1 MSTFSELLTL
11 DSSREC
17 DRICDFIRT
26 STQRLKR
33 RGLVVAVSGG
43 IDSAV
48 CLALASRAL
57 GPDKIIAL
65 MLPESQ
71 STSNST
77 ELAQELC
84 NRYGVNYHI
93 EDISTALTAL
103 GCYTQ
108 QTEAIQKVFPD
119 FKQGQGFK
127 LVMAAKSKL
136 ASYNLVVESDDGE
149 QISARC
155 PADVFRQ
162 IIAATNHKQR
172 LRKGSEYY
180 HAEKEH
186 YAVIGTPNLLELEL
200 GFFVKAGDGI
210 ADIKPI
216 AHLYK
221 SQVFQLAEF
230 LGVPDSIRSAQPT
243 TDTFSLEQSQEEFF
257 FRVPYQTMDLAL
269 CAINKNLPESEVTQ
283 LLSMD
288 SDNTRA
294 LIAHINNT
302 KRSAYYQRTS
312 ALTLC

>member
-1 MSTFSELLTL
+1 MGINSEQLLL
-11 DSSREC
+11 DASNEC
-17 DRICDFIRT
+17 DRICDFIRN
-26 STQRLKR
+26 STRQLKR

-48 CLALASRAL
+48 CLALACRAL
-57 GPDKIIAL
+57 GPDKVIAL
-65 MLPESQ
+65 MLPENQ

-77 ELAQELC
+77 ELAKELC
-84 NRYGVNYHI
+84 ERYQVQYHA
-93 EDISTALTAL
+93 EDISSALEAL
-103 GCYTQ
+103 GCYRQ
-108 QTEAIQKVFPD
+108 QSEAIQRVFPD
-119 FKQGQGFK
+119 FTQAQAFK
-127 LVMAAKSKL
+127 LVIAPESKL
-136 ASYNLVVESDDGE
+136 ASYHLVVEIDGE
-149 QISARC
+149 QIHERC

-221 SQVFQLAEF
+221 TQVFQLAEY
-230 LGVPDSIRSAQPT
+230 LNVPDSICSAQPT

-257 FRVPYQTMDLAL
+257 FRVPYQTMDIAL
-269 CAINKNLPESEVTQ
+269 HAINNKLAESEICQ
-283 LLSMD
+283 LLDMST
-288 SDNTRA
+288 NQTQQ
-294 LIAHINNT
+294 LLNHIHNT
-302 KRSAYYQRTS
+302 KRAAYYQRS
-312 ALTLC
+312 PALTLS

>member
-1 MSTFSELLTL
+1 MAISSELLAL

-17 DRICDFIRT
+17 DRICDFIRN
-26 STQRLKR
+26 STQSLKR

-57 GPDKIIAL
+57 GADKVIAL

-71 STSNST
+71 SNSNST
-77 ELAQELC
+77 ALAQELC
-84 NRYGVNYHI
+84 DSYGVNYHI
-93 EDISTALTAL
+93 EDISSALQAL
-103 GCYTQ
+103 GCYDQ
-108 QTEAIQKVFPD
+108 QTEAIQRVFPD
-119 FKQGQGFK
+119 FKQSQAFK
-127 LVMAAKSKL
+127 LVMAEKSKL
-136 ASYNLVVESDDGE
+136 ASYNLVVESNGI
-149 QISARC
+149 QSSKRC

-172 LRKGSEYY
+172 LRKGNEYY

-221 SQVFQLAEF
+221 SQVFQLAEY
-230 LGVPDSIRSAQPT
+230 LKVPDSIRSAQPT

-269 CAINKNLPESEVTQ
+269 CAMNQNLPENEISQ
-283 LLSMD
+283 ILGMNN
-288 SDNTRA
+288 DNTQA
-294 LIAHINNT
+294 LITHISNT
-302 KRSAYYQRTS
+302 RRSAYYQRAS

>member
-1 MSTFSELLTL
+1 MAISSELLAL

-17 DRICDFIRT
+17 DRICEFIRT
-26 STQRLKR
+26 STQSLKR

-57 GPDKIIAL
+57 GPDKVIAL

-71 STSNST
+71 SNSNST

-84 NRYGVNYHI
+84 DSYGVSYHI
-93 EDISTALTAL
+93 EDISDALEAL
-103 GCYTQ
+103 GCYEQ
-108 QTEAIQKVFPD
+108 QTEAIQRVFPS
-119 FKQGQGFK
+119 FKQSQAFK
-127 LVMAAKSKL
+127 LVMAEKSKL
-136 ASYNLVVESDDGE
+136 ASYNLVVESNGV
-149 QISARC
+149 QNSKRC

-172 LRKGSEYY
+172 LRKGNEYY

-221 SQVFQLAEF
+221 SQVFQLAEH
-230 LGVPDSIRSAQPT
+230 LKVPDSIRSAQPT

-269 CAINKNLPESEVTQ
+269 CAMNNNLPEKEISQ
-283 LLSMD
+283 ILGMNG
-288 SDNTRA
+288 DNTQA
-294 LIAHINNT
+294 LITHISNT
-302 KRSAYYQRTS
+302 RRSAYYQRAP
-312 ALTLC
+312 ALTLT